1 MKIKQDGAGVPSIHS
16 HSCFLKAQDSEWVR
30 RKMSMSLLLRSLRTE
45 VTIFW
50 KRKSFEL
57 QIRRTG
63 SQSDLCHNLL
73 CDCDQ
78 VTHLCGPHSLC
89 KRMIL
94 EMQVS
99 VTGRKLPLD
108 PSPTQQSWQYPIL
121 SSQCLSSS
129 PFIPAITARAS
140 QLRAGCGLFEKP
152 YGIPVQP
159 RVQSQGETIVHS
171 SGPSDILYARITL
184 D

>member
-1 MKIKQDGAGVPSIHS
+1 MKIKQDCAGVPSIHS
-16 HSCFLKAQDSEWVR
+16 HSCFLKAQWSEWVR
-30 RKMSMSLLLRSLRTE
+30 RKRSMSLLLRSFE

-50 KRKSFEL
+50 KKKRALGYKSEEL
-57 QIRRTG
+57 GPSLICATACR
-63 SQSDLCHNLL
+63 
-73 CDCDQ
+73 
-78 VTHLCGPHSLC
+78 VTVIKSLT
-89 KRMIL
+89 
-94 EMQVS
+94 S
-99 VTGRKLPLD
+99 VVPIPSAKGRVWKCRCLWLAGGFPETI
-108 PSPTQQSWQYPIL
+108 SPTQQSWQYPVL
-121 SSQCLSSS
+121 SSQCLSSY